1 MPTEE
6 PSHIGLDRETK
17 PRNWFMQNTTSFLI
31 SEHASLHYISI
42 NSKTSLQTS
51 VCDFKGFSTHAAVC
65 SLKVCSLS

>member
-1 MPTEE
+1 
-6 PSHIGLDRETK
+6 
-17 PRNWFMQNTTSFLI
+17 MQNTTSFLS

-42 NSKTSLQTS
+42 NRKTSLQTS